1 MPSKKAI
8 IFGISGQ
15 DGSLLAKLLLKKN
28 YQVIGQTRKISN
40 TNLVNLD
47 KLGIKKD
54 IEFKELDLENLNRLI
69 DFLEEHNADEIYN
82 LSGQSSVGFSINEPR
97 ETFLSQSLAHI
108 NIIEAARILKLSSKI
123 FNASSGDC
131 FGETSAGPANEDTPF
146 NLRSPYAFSKASS
159 YWSSAVYRDT
169 YNLKISTGFMFNH
182 ESDLRSDKFVTK
194 KIINGAIQIAN
205 GKKDKLILGNV
216 SIERDWGYAEEYVE
230 AMWRILQLNDPEDF
244 VIATGVKRSLLDF
257 VATAFANFDLDYTQ
271 YVFYD
276 NEFLRPNEMKVNYGD
291 PSKANRLLN
300 WKPKVNLEKM
310 IKILIDKET
319 ISIKQNDL

>member
-47 KLGIKKD
+47 KLDIKKD

-131 FGETSAGPANEDTPF
+131 FGDTSAGPANEDTPF